1 MKVDRQQSAVRAPG
15 YIVISSSPLFCDHLL
30 VTLIQ
35 TAVTTTSLNLLEG
48 RPFREERKMN
58 KDSERRQYV
67 MVIKKSD
74 SEISLR

>member
-35 TAVTTTSLNLLEG
+35 TAVTTSLNLLEG